1 MLCFL
6 FLKVFYV
13 YLSKIYTET
22 AEIFKIEDCEFCA
35 WASHFIMNYKIT
47 VKYIRISS
55 CNNLYLNYHA
65 FSAILACVN
74 E

>member
-1 MLCFL
+1 MLCNY

-22 AEIFKIEDCEFCA
+22 TEISKKEDCEFCA

-47 VKYIRISS
+47 VKYM
-55 CNNLYLNYHA
+55 
-65 FSAILACVN
+65 F
-74 E
+74 